1 MWHRH
6 NLLLDCW
13 SKFFLFLITALLVP
27 IPLIILSWMEIIKQL
42 MPCTAVNN
50 HFLDRK
56 QGSTYRLDCLSL
68 IQDLVSFSALWSKAC
83 DGVNG
88 VLLKCNKLVQSSRIQ
103 MGRQFADD
111 GFYSCI
117 IIKEALSSPGFFRLR
132 LGFLGVGFLLRK
144 VSCHLT
150 SPIAHPASDSDPRNP
165 PCKRTKTYVWSCL
178 QDLLNLQPLIHK
190 TLESSWRTTIS
201 IFLPSA

>member
-6 NLLLDCW
+6 NLLLDWW
-13 SKFFLFLITALLVP
+13 SKFFLFLVTALWVP

-56 QGSTYRLDCLSL
+56 QGSTYRLDCLSPV
-68 IQDLVSFSALWSKAC
+68 QDLVSFSALWNKAC
-83 DGVNG
+83 DGING
-88 VLLKCNKLVQSSRIQ
+88 VLLKCNKLVQSSRIH

-117 IIKEALSSPGFFRLR
+117 TKEELFFSCVFWVGFGFF
-132 LGFLGVGFLLRK
+132 GGVLFAK
-144 VSCHLT
+144 ESPCHFN
-150 SPIAHPASDSDPRNP
+150 SPISP
-165 PCKRTKTYVWSCL
+165 PS
-178 QDLLNLQPLIHK
+178 
-190 TLESSWRTTIS
+190 
-201 IFLPSA
+201 F